1 MLLNFLLYFRNT
13 NSNLLLYNKPK
24 IMYEN
29 NNGCQLFVCAL
40 SQTVFTI
47 YEIEEEYFC
56 FFWVI
61 TNLFR
66 SDGRRPS
73 HFTDGTVR

>member
-1 MLLNFLLYFRNT
+1 M
-13 NSNLLLYNKPK
+13 SV
-24 IMYEN
+24 
-29 NNGCQLFVCAL
+29 VCAL